1 VLSLQ
6 WDALRVG
13 DKVLVHDD
21 ADVSLRLQPGIV
33 AIVQTAHG
41 SNDVGVRVPGEF
53 GRSSVVRPS
62 RLSVHLDPRDATEE
76 CWRCDAIAARAG
88 SGLEAAAGSPPPVGV
103 AGRLVS

>member
-6 WDALRVG
+6 WNALKVG

-33 AIVQTAHG
+33 AMVQTAHG
-41 SNDVGVRVPGEF
+41 SNDLGVRVCGLS
-53 GRSSVVRPS
+53 GQVSVVRPS
-62 RLSVHLDPRDATEE
+62 RLSVHLDPRDVTED

-88 SGLEAAAGSPPPVGV
+88 SGLEAAAASEPSRGGST
-103 AGRLVS
+103 